1 MKDGAIGV
9 VRKAT
14 LERVVGE
21 GPGTGRALVAAA
33 VTGVTAAVLTYR
45 VLRSDS
51 LLGDDED

>member
-9 VRKAT
+9 VRKAAM
-14 LERVVGE
+14 ERIVGD

-33 VTGVTAAVLTYR
+33 VTGVAAAAVTYR

-51 LLGDDED
+51 LLGDDEE